1 MQSFRGWIIGH
12 CHPGPVLHE
21 MKPFAATGGTGRCCG
36 GVELSE
42 TLCSDMSHRGAL
54 LWRCRVKAVKGIS
67 DHPGAV
73 SVDGWQGRCPDG
85 WQLQIGDGGRGDTWR
100 RTTHVSWYS
109 QFRYGR
115 FLCFKGLFECCLTC
129 INHKLAS

>member
-21 MKPFAATGGTGRCCG
+21 MKPFAATGGAAVAVLSYQKPFAVTCHTGARCCG
-36 GVELSE
+36 GVELRLS
-42 TLCSDMSHRGAL
+42 G
-54 LWRCRVKAVKGIS
+54 GIS

-73 SVDGWQGRCPDG
+73 SVDGWQGRYPDG